1 MGSKKYYKNLDLIR
15 LISCIAVLLYHLNII
30 KGGYLAVCTFFALT
44 GYLSCIS
51 ALKKEKFSIV
61 EYYKNRL
68 KHIYLPLL
76 IVVFISIVAI
86 SFFKDINWLNLKP
99 ETTSVLFGYNNFWQI
114 NASLDYFARHI
125 NSPFMHFWYIAIL
138 MQFDLVFP
146 FIFLIFNKLAKKNKS
161 ITCVLLIIISTI
173 LSIYFYI
180 KSLNGDI
187 LSSYYNTFTR
197 LFSIF
202 FGITTAFIHYYIRP
216 LCLVKNKNIIKT
228 LFYSLIII
236 LIILFICVDAKSNY
250 YQICMIITSLISC
263 KLIEYSVLLYGEE
276 NILDKI
282 VKSLS
287 QMSYEIYLIQY
298 PVIFIVQSLELG
310 DLSVFIVITITILL
324 SYILHFALSK
334 KDKLRVI
341 KYILSIILLLISIYG
356 IYLYIIS
363 KDHTE
368 EMKALE
374 NELLENERL
383 MEERQKEYALKLE
396 QEEKEW
402 QQKMQDLDSISDS
415 LEESIAK
422 LRVVGVGDSVML
434 GALDE
439 LYKKFPSGYFDAKK
453 SRTAWVANDILIDLK
468 NKGLLKEPIIFG
480 LGANGDCPETC
491 KNEILSTIGDRKL
504 FWVNATN
511 DNDVHVNK
519 GFNDF
524 AKKHGNVYIID
535 WETISKGHPEYFVAD
550 KVHLTEIGVIKYSE
564 AIYNSI
570 YKVYRDEFE
579 EEKNKI
585 LTERENIQKKKA
597 TLFGN
602 DLLLNS
608 FKFVKDDFKD
618 DSIKINDYTFESL
631 KEEIQKEID
640 NNTLNYKVAFVFDNS
655 FKISENEYKELI
667 DLCKEHEIYIYSY
680 NKINQVDFI
689 TIIDLN
695 EKIENLEELFLPDK
709 IHLNDIGN
717 EKVSELLK
725 LIKQ

>member
-15 LISCIAVLLYHLNII
+15 LISCISVFLYHLNII
-30 KGGYLAVCTFFALT
+30 KGGYLAVCTFFVLS
-44 GYLSCIS
+44 GYLSSIS
-51 ALKKEKFSIV
+51 AFKKEKFSILD
-61 EYYKNRL
+61 YYKNRL

-76 IVVFISIVAI
+76 LVVFISIVAI
-86 SFFKDINWLNLKP
+86 SLFKDINWLNLKP

-125 NSPFMHFWYIAIL
+125 NSPFMHFWYISIL
-138 MQFDLVFP
+138 MQFDLIFP
-146 FIFLIFNKLAKKNKS
+146 FLFLILNKTAKKSKNV
-161 ITCVLLIIISTI
+161 ICVLLIIISTG

-180 KSLNGDI
+180 KSLNGDM

-197 LFSIF
+197 IFSIF
-202 FGITTAFIHYYIRP
+202 FGITTAFIHNYIRP
-216 LCLVKNKNIIKT
+216 LCFIKNKNIIKT
-228 LFYSLIII
+228 LFYSLLVI
-236 LIILFICVDAKSNY
+236 LILLFIYIDAKSNY
-250 YQICMIITSLISC
+250 YQISMFLTSLISC
-263 KLIEYSVLLYGEE
+263 KLIEYSVLLYGKE

-282 VKSLS
+282 IKSLS
-287 QMSYEIYLIQY
+287 QISYEIYLIQY
-298 PVIFIVQSLELG
+298 PVIFIMQTLNLG
-310 DLSVFIVITITILL
+310 NLTIYVVIIITILL

-334 KDKLRVI
+334 KDKFKVL
-341 KYILSIILLLISIYG
+341 KYILFIILLFISIYG
-356 IYLYIIS
+356 LYLYVVS

-374 NELLENERL
+374 TELLENEKL

-402 QQKMQDLDSISDS
+402 QLKMQDLDSISDS

-453 SRTAWVANDILIDLK
+453 SRTAWVANGILIDLK

-480 LGANGDCPETC
+480 LGANGDCPEDC
-491 KNEILSTIGDRKL
+491 KNEILQTIGDRKL

-519 GFNDF
+519 GFNEF
-524 AKKHGNVYIID
+524 AKKHDNVYVID
-535 WETISKGHPEYFVAD
+535 WETISKGHTEYFIAD
-550 KVHLTEIGVIKYSE
+550 RVHLTEVGIKAYAN
-564 AIYNSI
+564 AIYDSI

-597 TLFGN
+597 TIFGN

-608 FKFVKDDFKD
+608 FKYVKDEFKD

-631 KEEIQKEID
+631 KEEIQKEIQD
-640 NNTLNYKVAFVFDNS
+640 NTLNHKVVFVFDNS
-655 FKISENEYKELI
+655 FKITESEYKELV
-667 DLCKEHEIYIYSY
+667 DLCKDHEIYIYSY
-680 NKINQVDFI
+680 NKINQIDFV
-689 TIIDLN
+689 TIIDLS
-695 EKIENLEELFLPDK
+695 EKLEDFENLFLSDK
-709 IHLNDIGN
+709 IHLTDIGN
-717 EKVSELLK
+717 QKVSELLK